1 LATLKITSRNCR
13 ADVSF
18 SRALPKSKDA
28 ILRYL
33 GGISGSG
40 TLKCNG
46 EEIAR
51 ASYDFDGYFN
61 KPAGVTSCGE
71 IKVAAVALKSVFG
84 RTDVQLLTD
93 DGRLLD
99 LRFSEK
105 QLPAASEVA
114 HVDVTGELPTP
125 RNWRH

>member
-1 LATLKITSRNCR
+1 MSN
-13 ADVSF
+13 
-18 SRALPKSKDA
+18 
-28 ILRYL
+28 LRYL
-33 GGISGSG
+33 GGISGNG
-40 TLKCNG
+40 TLKCDG
-46 EEIAR
+46 EEVAR

-61 KPAGVTSCGE
+61 KPSGVTSCGE
-71 IKVAAVALKSVFG
+71 IRLAAAALSSVFG
-84 RTDVQLLTD
+84 RKDVQLLTD

-114 HVDVTGELPTP
+114 HVDVTGDLPTP